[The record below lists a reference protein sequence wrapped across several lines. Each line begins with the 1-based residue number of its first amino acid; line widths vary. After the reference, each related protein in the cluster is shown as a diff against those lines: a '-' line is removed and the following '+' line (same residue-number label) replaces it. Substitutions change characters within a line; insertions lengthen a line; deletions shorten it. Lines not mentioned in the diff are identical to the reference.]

1 MAEGLGLYTMVEA
14 STRLSPRLDAV
25 SHNIANIQTPGFKGE
40 RVFHSL
46 LKSLDRPGKFEYTSK
61 NHVNHAQ
68 GPVNNTGNALD
79 LSIEGEGFFAVQG
92 TAGEVYT
99 RKGSFTL
106 NAKNQVVTHSGELLL
121 NESGAPITINGSNIE
136 VSNNGEIRVDGAVA
150 GRVKIVGFNQLQNL
164 VRNGSCI
171 FSDPGT
177 AGQRQ
182 IKNAEIRSGH
192 LEMSNVQALREMIDM
207 VDLQRSIE
215 TYQKVILTI
224 GEQDKLAANRV
235 GKLS

>member
-1 MAEGLGLYTMVEA
+1 MAEGLGLYTVVDA

-25 SHNIANIQTPGFKGE
+25 SHNIANIQTPGFKSE

-46 LKSLDRPGKFEYTSK
+46 LNNLKTPGKFEYSTK
-61 NHVNHAQ
+61 NHINHAQ
-68 GPVNNTGNALD
+68 GPVENTGNALD
-79 LSIEGEGFFAVQG
+79 LSIEGEGFFAVRG
-92 TAGEVYT
+92 AAGEVYT

-106 NAKNQVVTHSGELLL
+106 NAKNQIVTQSGELLL
-121 NESGAPITINGSNIE
+121 STATTPITVNGRDIE
-136 VSNNGEIRVDGAVA
+136 VSNSGEIRVDGAVA
-150 GRVKIVGFNQLQNL
+150 GRVKMVAFDSPQNL

-182 IKNAEIRSGH
+182 IRDPEIRSGH
-192 LEMSNVQALREMIDM
+192 LELSNVQALREMIDL

-224 GEQDKLAANRV
+224 GEQDRMAAARV
-235 GKLS
+235 GKLA